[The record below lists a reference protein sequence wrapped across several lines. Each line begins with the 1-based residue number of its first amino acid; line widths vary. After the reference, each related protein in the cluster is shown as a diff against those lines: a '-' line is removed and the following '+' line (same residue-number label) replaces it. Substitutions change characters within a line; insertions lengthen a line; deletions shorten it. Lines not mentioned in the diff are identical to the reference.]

1 MAPSSQRISPALPA
15 GVSESAVRVHL
26 EHLLASQAFAGSK
39 RSQEFL
45 RYVVEEALVGR
56 GSQIKERNIATDVF
70 GKGAGFSSQSE
81 SIVRVNA
88 SEVRRRLKTAYEAG
102 SEECVLID
110 LPLGSYQPVFCATTS
125 TAPLIVPAVKTEV
138 EQEPVVRRRTRIG
151 ALPRPLLA
159 LMLVL
164 LVAAGAIAALR
175 LMPGNP
181 PATSLDLLWKPFV
194 DQRIP
199 VLVSL
204 PSPTV
209 HEWFSDGRN
218 GAKPPQTGTV
228 PVSELRSMNNYYVGV
243 GAAFGAAQFAEQLTM
258 RRQPFDIKFGTD
270 VAFAD
275 LGRAPAI
282 LLGGFTSAWGMEM
295 TRTLRFRFEQ
305 LPDSLDI
312 LDGEHPDTRWKTQRW
327 KNSVEVNE
335 GYALVTR
342 LLHSETGRPL
352 LIAAGVHPN
361 DTQAAV
367 EFLTE
372 QPYFDAFVKQAPP
385 DWSSRNFQVVL
396 HNHIHGHWPGSP
408 AVVAFNVW

>member
-1 MAPSSQRISPALPA
+1 MATASQQGSPALPG
-15 GVSESAVRVHL
+15 GVSESAVRTCL
-26 EHLLASQAFAGSK
+26 EHLLASQAFAGSR

-45 RYVVEEALVGR
+45 HYVVEETLAGR

-88 SEVRRRLKTAYEAG
+88 SEVRRRLKAAYESG
-102 SEECVLID
+102 CEECVLID
-110 LPLGSYQPVFCATTS
+110 LPLGSYQPVFSATAS
-125 TAPLIVPAVKTEV
+125 SVPQIGPVAEAEPEPEVK
-138 EQEPVVRRRTRIG
+138 QRAGIG
-151 ALPRPLLA
+151 ALRRPLLT
-159 LMLVL
+159 LILIL
-164 LVAAGAIAALR
+164 SVAAACVTALHFLPSRPAA
-175 LMPGNP
+175 
-181 PATSLDLLWKPFV
+181 SLDSLWKPFV

-199 VLVSL
+199 VLISL

-209 HEWFSDGRN
+209 LEWSSA
-218 GAKPPQTGTV
+218 GAAPPSTDTV
-228 PVSELRSMNNYYVGV
+228 PVSQLRSLNNYYVGV
-243 GAAFGAAQFAEQLTM
+243 GAAFGAARFAEQLAL
-258 RRQPFDIKFGTD
+258 RRQAFDVKFGTD

-282 LLGGFTSAWGMEM
+282 LLGGFTSAWGLEM

-305 LPDSLDI
+305 LPASLDI
-312 LDGEHPDTRWKTQRW
+312 LDGDHPDTRWRTPRW
-327 KNSVEVNE
+327 KNSADVSE
-335 GYALVTR
+335 GYALVSR

-372 QPYFDAFVKQAPP
+372 ERYFDAFAKQAPP
-385 DWSSRNFQVVL
+385 EWSSKNFQVVL
-396 HNHIHGHWPGSP
+396 HNNVHGHSPGSP
-408 AVVAFNVW
+408 VVVAFHVW